1 MEIQFEKK
9 PCSCLR
15 WVLCEVQTQEQTQ
28 EVKLGDS
35 MPDVGRVLACWG
47 QPVLRSKEWRG
58 DGMSVS
64 GGVMT
69 WTLYAP
75 EDGTEPRCVES
86 WIPFQMK
93 WSFPQTER
101 EGTMAAS
108 CLLRSAA
115 ARSVSARKLM
125 VRVCVSALG
134 EAMEPW
140 EAEVAS
146 AGELPEDI
154 QVLQNTYPMQL
165 PVESGEKSFLIDEDL
180 PWEGNLA
187 PARIIRYEFQPMLQ
201 EQRVLGDRLVFRG
214 SGRLFL
220 LYRTE
225 EGEIRSRTF
234 DVPFSQ
240 FVDLDQDHGDDAVAH
255 VIPMV
260 TSLELEPEENRL
272 RLKVGMVAQYVIFE
286 RHNIQL
292 TEDAYS
298 PNRAVSVQE
307 EALALP
313 AMLDSRQENIRV
325 QQSAP
330 AGAEKILDCCF
341 LPDFPVQRRSGE
353 EVSLELPGV
362 FQALYLDENGSLSGC
377 SVKCSHQM
385 TINADD
391 DACIRLRL
399 GAVGGVQAS
408 GGPEGIQFSGDYP
421 LQCSTVSGKA
431 LPMVTGLEAGEL
443 TEPDPARPSLI
454 LRRNCEQGLW
464 NLAKASGSTVEA
476 IREANH
482 LTGEPE
488 MGRLLL
494 IPVP

>member
-1 MEIQFEKK
+1 MELKFEKK
-9 PCSCLR
+9 SCPCLR
-15 WVLCEVQTQEQTQ
+15 WAACEVQTQEQTQ

-47 QPVLRSKEWRG
+47 QPILRSKEWRG
-58 DGMSVS
+58 DGMTAG

-101 EGTMAAS
+101 EGTMAVS
-108 CLLRSAA
+108 CLLRSAD

-225 EGEIRSRTF
+225 DGEIRSRTF

-240 FVDLDQDHGDDAVAH
+240 FVDLDRDHGDDAVAH
-255 VIPMV
+255 LIPMV

-292 TEDAYS
+292 AEDAYS

-307 EALALP
+307 QPLALP
-313 AMLDSRQENIRV
+313 AMLDSRQENVRV
-325 QQSAP
+325 QQSIP
-330 AGAEKILDCCF
+330 ANASKILDCCF

-353 EVSLELPGV
+353 EASLELPGC
-362 FQALYLDENGSLSGC
+362 FQVLYQDENGVLNGGTA
-377 SVKCSHQM
+377 KYSHQM
-385 TINADD
+385 TMSADS
-391 DACIRLRL
+391 DAALQLRV
-399 GAVGGVQAS
+399 GAVSVPQAAAA
-408 GGPEGIQFSGDYP
+408 GDGIQFEGEYP
-421 LQCSTVSGKA
+421 LVSRTMSGKA
-431 LPMVTGLEAGEL
+431 LSMVTGLEAGEAA
-443 TEPDPARPSLI
+443 EPDPARPSLI
-454 LRRNCEQGLW
+454 LRRSGDKGLW
-464 NLAKASGSTVEA
+464 DLAKASGSTVEA
-476 IREANH
+476 ICQANK

-488 MGRLLL
+488 KGRLLL